1 MTDREWVF
9 DADGLDRVARELL
22 AACAPSR
29 VMAIQGRMGAGK
41 TTLVR
46 HLCLALGVGDRV
58 NSPTFSLV
66 NEYAAA
72 DGSAVFHIDLYR
84 LSGEEEALQAGIGEV
99 LSSGGLCLLEW
110 PERAPALL
118 PPDACHLTLEVLP
131 DGRRRLGMTQAGI
144 NPYFVEE
151 P

>member
-1 MTDREWVF
+1 MNEREWVF
-9 DADGLDRVARELL
+9 GAEGLDRVAGELL

-29 VMAIQGRMGAGK
+29 VMAIQGPMGAGK
-41 TTLVR
+41 TTLIR

-66 NEYAAA
+66 NEYVAP
-72 DGSAVFHIDLYR
+72 DGSPVFHIDLYR
-84 LSGEEEALQAGIGEV
+84 LSGEEEAVQAGIGEV

-110 PERAPALL
+110 PERAPGLL
-118 PPDACHLTLEVLP
+118 PTDACHLTLEVLP
-131 DGRRRLGMTQAGI
+131 DGRRRLGITHPGI

-151 P
+151 L